1 MSKQEDY
8 YFILEMKLRKEL
20 KSAGMTIIQA
30 AEKMGIT
37 REYFHKMIKPDKM
50 TLTWLIDFCEK
61 CDISVS
67 KFLVLDDIVSIE
79 AREPESPY
87 GLQDKIR
94 IMQKLLDEKDKTNL
108 AQENLI
114 IMLQTEIDRLK
125 AGS

>member
-8 YFILEMKLRKEL
+8 HFIIEMKLRKEL
-20 KSAGMTIIQA
+20 KSAGLTIIQA

-50 TLTWLIDFCEK
+50 TLTWLIDFCDK
-61 CDISVS
+61 CEIPVNR
-67 KFLVLDDIVSIE
+67 FLTLDDIVSDE
-79 AREPESPY
+79 NRPADTNY
-87 GLQDKIR
+87 ALQDKIR

>member
-94 IMQKLLDEKDKTNL
+94 IMQKLLDEKDKTNI